1 MPTNKQRIA
10 AVAATAAIV
19 LGGGWLASLIS
30 PANASGTDA
39 IAAENTGPV
48 CSQTRQQEPSEKP
61 IQVSQQEEQVQAPSG
76 RTMQVS
82 INGIRNSHGKI
93 YIALFDSA
101 EAFNSYDYDRAVG
114 FKEPPAKEG
123 SLTVDFPDLA
133 EKPYAISV
141 FHDENGNQNFD
152 LSGGY
157 PSEGYGTSHA
167 KSAYDEPK
175 FHQAS
180 LKPGS
185 IGIRLHYLR

>member
-10 AVAATAAIV
+10 ALAATATIV

-39 IAAENTGPV
+39 IEVGNITPTS
-48 CSQTRQQEPSEKP
+48 SQTKPREPSSKP
-61 IQVSQQEEQVQAPSG
+61 VRVSQKEAQVQARSG
-76 RTMQVS
+76 KTMQVS
-82 INGIRNSHGKI
+82 INGIRNNRGKI
-93 YIALFDSA
+93 YIALFDNA
-101 EAFNSYDYDRAVG
+101 DAFNSHDYDRAVG
-114 FKEPPAKEG
+114 FVELPAKEG
-123 SLTVDFPDLA
+123 SLNVNFPDLA
-133 EKPYAISV
+133 GKPYAMSV